1 MTNALV
7 AQNGNAVA
15 PIDGFDLEKIDLIKR
30 TVAKGVTDDEL
41 SLFLHQ
47 AQRAG
52 LDPLAKQIHAVTR
65 WDTKAQRQVM
75 SIQVAIDGYRLIADR
90 TGLYAGSDDYLF
102 NEGLTQYQHLQT
114 GEPPVT
120 ATVTVYKIVAGHRV
134 PFTATAAW
142 DAYYPGPKQGFMWGK
157 MPHLMLGKCA
167 EALALRKAF
176 PAELSGMYVREE
188 MEQAGFGDVPT
199 EQDSGIQTLNDYENR
214 VYTDK
219 PAVFFKVA
227 SDWIGCAE
235 DDAKEGLRKLGYAA
249 LDKEPMERVKQLRRL
264 HNAMLLPDQRPL
276 FDDDTAVAKGAYSE
290 A

>member
-1 MTNALV
+1 MTNALTV
-7 AQNGNAVA
+7 QNSGAVTA
-15 PIDGFDLEKIDLIKR
+15 VDMFDREKIDLIKR

-41 SLFLHQ
+41 ALFLHQ

-65 WDTKAQRQVM
+65 WDNKQNRQVM

-102 NEGLTQYQHLQT
+102 NEGLTQYQHLQV
-114 GEPPVT
+114 GGPPVT

-142 DAYYPGPKQGFMWGK
+142 DAYFPGPKQGFMWGK

-188 MEQAGFGDVPT
+188 MEQAGFVDVPT
-199 EQDSGIQTLNDYENR
+199 EQPRIVDVDDVPTVDQSIYDFAPGDDVMVHGKHDEKPGTVVRVDGALVIVNVGGKELKISPERLTIIDS
-214 VYTDK
+214 V
-219 PAVFFKVA
+219 
-227 SDWIGCAE
+227 
-235 DDAKEGLRKLGYAA
+235 
-249 LDKEPMERVKQLRRL
+249 
-264 HNAMLLPDQRPL
+264 PDQRPL
-276 FDDDTAVAKGAYSE
+276 FDDDTAVSDGAYNE

>member
-1 MTNALV
+1 MPSALTV
-7 AQNGNAVA
+7 QNSGAVTA
-15 PIDGFDLEKIDLIKR
+15 VDMFDREKIDLIQR

-41 SLFLHQ
+41 ALFLHQ

-65 WDTKAQRQVM
+65 WDNKQNRQVM

-102 NEGLTQYQHLQT
+102 NEGLTQYQHLQVGGT
-114 GEPPVT
+114 PVT
-120 ATVTVYKIVAGHRV
+120 ATVTVYKIVAGLRV

-142 DAYYPGPKQGFMWGK
+142 DAYFPGPKQGFMWGK

-188 MEQAGFGDVPT
+188 MEQAGFIDTPT
-199 EQDSGIQTLNDYENR
+199 DQPKI
-214 VYTDK
+214 V
-219 PAVFFKVA
+219 
-227 SDWIGCAE
+227 
-235 DDAKEGLRKLGYAA
+235 DDACIE
-249 LDKEPMERVKQLRRL
+249 
-264 HNAMLLPDQRPL
+264 
-276 FDDDTAVAKGAYSE
+276 S
-290 A
+290 